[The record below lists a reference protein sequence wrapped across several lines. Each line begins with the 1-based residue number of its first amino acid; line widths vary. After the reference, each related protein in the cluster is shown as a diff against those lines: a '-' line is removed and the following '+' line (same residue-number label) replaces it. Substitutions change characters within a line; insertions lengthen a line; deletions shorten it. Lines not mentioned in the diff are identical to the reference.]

1 MVQLGLDIMNW
12 KVSTCL
18 FLAVCLAALNGCGGR
33 SDEWK
38 TGRDEY
44 VKEQEREEQDSHAES
59 ELSQTKIFEGREFLK
74 DKRSVIE
81 GVDRE
86 YADNLVEKFYNN
98 GAKKVL
104 FTSVT
109 EKYVTKKVRG
119 KKKKYVSKRIA
130 SVLVVELPELFDDR
144 ERVFSAEAKFAEK
157 MKVNPMKDVEQRY
170 LVLELD

>member
-1 MVQLGLDIMNW
+1 MVQLGLVIMNW
-12 KVSTCL
+12 KISTSL
-18 FLAVCLAALNGCGGR
+18 ILAVCLAALNGCGGR

-38 TGRDEY
+38 KGRDEY
-44 VKEQEREEQDSHAES
+44 VKEREREEHDSHAES
-59 ELSQTKIFEGREFLK
+59 ELSQTKSFEGREFLK

-86 YADNLVEKFYNN
+86 YADNLVEKFYNS

-109 EKYVTKKVRG
+109 EKFVTKKVKG

-144 ERVFSAEAKFAEK
+144 ERAFAAEAKFAEK
-157 MKVNPMKDVEQRY
+157 LKVEPMKDVDQKY